1 MDFYHLQGEAELA
14 PKDSLIPDLFLFY
27 PHTHSQMTETAIL
40 SLFIRLHFL
49 VYLFIGFC
57 ENSPIRLHFR
67 STVLIDGVIFS
78 WAV

>member
-1 MDFYHLQGEAELA
+1 
-14 PKDSLIPDLFLFY
+14 
-27 PHTHSQMTETAIL
+27 MTETAIL